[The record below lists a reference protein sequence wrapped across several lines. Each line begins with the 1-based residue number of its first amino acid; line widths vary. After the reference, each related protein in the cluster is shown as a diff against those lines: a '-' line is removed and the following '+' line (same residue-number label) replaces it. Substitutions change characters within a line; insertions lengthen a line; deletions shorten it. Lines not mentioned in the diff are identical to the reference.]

1 MSSIGLSNFK
11 AKIKKIAIIG
21 DKSQFLR
28 IKKLVNRNLDNKTYI
43 KHIYF
48 NNTNSKKKSV
58 ELNDEIIK
66 SINIDSINEIIF
78 CAKNISFNQILNK
91 ISFLNKYQIK
101 MKIAPEKG
109 EFIIGSDSKN
119 KQGELYTID
128 KKKISN

>member
-1 MSSIGLSNFK
+1 MSSIGLSILK
-11 AKIKKIAIIG
+11 QKLKKIVIIG

-28 IKKLVNRNLDNKTYI
+28 IKKLVNRNLDTKTYI

-48 NNTNSKKKSV
+48 NNTSSKKKSV
-58 ELNDEIIK
+58 ELNDEILK

-109 EFIIGSDSKN
+109 EFIIGSDSK
-119 KQGELYTID
+119 K
-128 KKKISN
+128 

>member
-1 MSSIGLSNFK
+1 MVTR
-11 AKIKKIAIIG
+11 
-21 DKSQFLR
+21 LR
-28 IKKLVNRNLDNKTYI
+28 KFIKKLINRNLDNKTYI

-48 NNTNSKKKSV
+48 NNINSKKKSV

-101 MKIAPEKG
+101 MKIAPENG